1 MKISATTTVASFF
14 ASVAN
19 GSPFTIDQVLT
30 DTRDETCQQTE
41 YIQRNQRMICKDYI
55 PRTVPDTVDETFLI
69 ALHGYRVVTHGFC
82 KISWTKIKMLSISN
96 DFDDPSDS
104 AIVDYAFDCLNKV
117 EILKLSIGK
126 LSVLTANSCYS
137 LLNVRL
143 LDLTACIRLDTP
155 ALTIALS
162 LHTVVPKLNQLILS
176 NIGSAYSGIQLS
188 QEFIDVLAQRNIT
201 ELHLSSSFVD
211 LKISRWEDFVKHY
224 RHLTFRRH
232 IFFIHPTFHVWH
244 ANRYKLQ
251 ILAGH
256 NYPQRNVLP
265 KNVTIKN
272 AKWLWNSEAKFDF
285 FSRVPVLFLNNALP
299 VDHYI
304 YIYNSTFILAVNNSV
319 TELHLGRINIPIFEL
334 ELIFV
339 QIIWHILI
347 YLITE

>member
-1 MKISATTTVASFF
+1 MKISATLTVASFF

-30 DTRDETCQQTE
+30 NTRDETCQQTE

-55 PRTVPDTVDETFLI
+55 PRTVPDTVDEIFLI
-69 ALHGYRVVTHGFC
+69 ALHGYRVVAHGFC

-155 ALTIALS
+155 ALTIASS

-188 QEFIDVLAQRNIT
+188 KEFIDVLAQRNIT
-201 ELHLSSSFVD
+201 ELNLSSSFVD
-211 LKISRWEDFVKHY
+211 FENIPLGRLCET
-224 RHLTFRRH
+224 LQTFNVSKTH
-232 IFFIHPTFHVWH
+232 ILYTSDIPRL
-244 ANRYKLQ
+244 ACESLQ
-251 ILAGH
+251 IADFSGAQL
-256 NYPQRNVLP
+256 PQRNVLP

-272 AKWLWNSEAKFDF
+272 AKWLWNSADKIEF
-285 FSRVPVLFLNNALP
+285 FQPRAS
-299 VDHYI
+299 
-304 YIYNSTFILAVNNSV
+304 
-319 TELHLGRINIPIFEL
+319 
-334 ELIFV
+334 FV
-339 QIIWHILI
+339 S
-347 YLITE
+347 